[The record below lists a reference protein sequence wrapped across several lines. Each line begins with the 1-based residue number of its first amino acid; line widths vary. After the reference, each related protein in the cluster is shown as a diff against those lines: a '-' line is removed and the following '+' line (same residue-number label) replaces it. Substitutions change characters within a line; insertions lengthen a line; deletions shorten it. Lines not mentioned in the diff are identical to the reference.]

1 MRIETK
7 LHEEIQDEM
16 NTLNNLELGSKEYSS
31 TVDGLT
37 KLMDRAIEINKL
49 DSDREDKLD
58 QQAVEMEFKTRQLE
72 EDIKDRKVR
81 NRIAIA
87 GIVVPTVV
95 TIWGT
100 LKTLKF
106 EESGTVTTNA
116 GRNFINRIF
125 KK

>member
-37 KLMDRAIEINKL
+37 KLMDRAIEIDKFN
-49 DSDREDKLD
+49 SESED
-58 QQAVEMEFKTRQLE
+58 KTRQME
-72 EDIKDRKVR
+72 EDNKDRMVR
-81 NRIAIA
+81 NSIAVA
-87 GIVVPTVV
+87 GIVIPTFV

-100 LKTLKF
+100 IKTLKF
-106 EESGTVTTNA
+106 EESGTITTNA
-116 GRNFINRIF
+116 GRSFINRLF

>member
-7 LHEEIQDEM
+7 LHEEIQDEFEG
-16 NTLNNLELGSKEYSS
+16 LKQIELGTDKYRA

-49 DSDREDKLD
+49 DSDREDKLG
-58 QQAVEMEFKTRQLE
+58 QQEVEMEFKTQQLE
-72 EDIKDRKVR
+72 EDIKDRKAR

-87 GIVVPTVV
+87 GLVVPTIV

>member
-58 QQAVEMEFKTRQLE
+58 QQAVEIEFKTRQLE